1 MEKSQTDEFGNCKKK
16 DFRYFGL
23 AVFGSIISQRRI
35 GNLQIPKIIH
45 KFSKW
50 LSRATRDRS
59 KFGLRTV
66 GFSGG
71 TGISLSLQ
79 EKLFNWVEMA
89 AKLV

>member
-1 MEKSQTDEFGNCKKK
+1 M
-16 DFRYFGL
+16 
-23 AVFGSIISQRRI
+23 A
-35 GNLQIPKIIH
+35 
-45 KFSKW
+45 
-50 LSRATRDRS
+50 RATRDRS

>member
-1 MEKSQTDEFGNCKKK
+1 MEKSQTDEFGNCKKN
-16 DFRYFGL
+16 FRYFGL

-35 GNLQIPKIIH
+35 GNLQIPKIIY

-50 LSRATRDRS
+50 LRATRDRS